1 MKKKVYEKPMLI
13 SEAFIS
19 NEYVAACQNPSSYV
33 GYCDISGD
41 VYLDTNGN
49 GLFDPGGNN
58 GDSERPRYT
67 NTACHEKYES
77 TIKPEINAFVVSG
90 FDRKWVVDQ
99 LLPLKGHY
107 EYTWDTVT
115 PVFNYRNVHVTQHID
130 ETLHYN
136 VS

>member
-33 GYCDISGD
+33 GYCDISGP

-49 GLFDPGGNN
+49 GIFDPGGDN
-58 GDSERPRYT
+58 GDSVELQYT
-67 NTACHEKYES
+67 NRACGEKYES
-77 TIKPEINAFVVSG
+77 MTKPEINAFVVSG
-90 FDRKWVVDQ
+90 FDRKWNWSS
-99 LLPLKGHY
+99 LHF
-107 EYTWDTVT
+107 EYTWDSAI

-130 ETLHYN
+130 ETLHYT

>member
-49 GLFDPGGNN
+49 GIFDPGGDN
-58 GDSERPRYT
+58 GDNPWPRYT

-77 TIKPEINAFVVSG
+77 TTKPEKNAFVVSG
-90 FDRKWVVDQ
+90 FDHKWNWSSH
-99 LLPLKGHY
+99 HY
-107 EYTWDTVT
+107 EYTWDSAI

>member
-33 GYCDISGD
+33 GYCDISGP

-49 GLFDPGGNN
+49 GIFDPGGDN
-58 GDSERPRYT
+58 GDSVWREYT
-67 NTACHEKYES
+67 NTACGEKYES
-77 TIKPEINAFVVSG
+77 TIKPKINAFVVSG
-90 FDRKWVVDQ
+90 FKAIWESDPYPRVV
-99 LLPLKGHY
+99 G
-107 EYTWDTVT
+107 YTWDSAI
-115 PVFNYRNVHVTQHID
+115 PVFNYKNVHVTQHID
-130 ETLHYN
+130 ETLHHN

>member
-49 GLFDPGGNN
+49 HIFDPGGTN
-58 GDSERPRYT
+58 GDSVKPRYT
-67 NTACHEKYES
+67 NRACGEKYES
-77 TIKPEINAFVVSG
+77 KTKPEINAFVVSG
-90 FDRKWVVDQ
+90 FDRKWNWSSLD
-99 LLPLKGHY
+99 Y
-107 EYTWDTVT
+107 EYTWDSAI

>member
-41 VYLDTNGN
+41 VYLDTNEN
-49 GLFDPGGNN
+49 GIFDPGGKN
-58 GDSERPRYT
+58 GDSVWPRYT
-67 NTACHEKYES
+67 NTACGEKYES
-77 TIKPEINAFVVSG
+77 TIKPKVNAFVVTG
-90 FDRKWVVDQ
+90 LKRELKFDPQ
-99 LLPLKGHY
+99 HPLDTHY
-107 EYTWDTVT
+107 ECTWNTET
-115 PVFNYRNVHVTQHID
+115 PVFNYNNVHVTQKID
-130 ETLHYN
+130 QTLHHN

>member
-49 GLFDPGGNN
+49 GIFDPGGSN
-58 GDSERPRYT
+58 GDSVRSLYT
-67 NTACHEKYES
+67 NRACGEKYES
-77 TIKPEINAFVVSG
+77 TIKPEINAFVVRG
-90 FDRKWVVDQ
+90 FKSKWVFDHF
-99 LLPLKGHY
+99 LSGHY
-107 EYTWDTVT
+107 EYTWDTAI
-115 PVFNYRNVHVTQHID
+115 PVFNYNNVHVTQRID
-130 ETLHYN
+130 ETLHHN

>member
-49 GLFDPGGNN
+49 GIFDPGGDN
-58 GDSERPRYT
+58 GDRVWREYT
-67 NTACHEKYES
+67 NRACGEKYES
-77 TIKPEINAFVVSG
+77 TIKPEINAFVVRG
-90 FDRKWVVDQ
+90 FERKWNWSSR
-99 LLPLKGHY
+99 HY
-107 EYTWDTVT
+107 EYTWDTAI
-115 PVFNYRNVHVTQHID
+115 PVFNYRNDHVTQNID
-130 ETLHYN
+130 KTLHHN

>member
-19 NEYVAACQNPSSYV
+19 NEYVAACENSSSYV

-49 GLFDPGGNN
+49 GIFDPGGDN
-58 GDSERPRYT
+58 GDSVWREYT
-67 NTACHEKYES
+67 NRACGEKYES
-77 TIKPEINAFVVSG
+77 TIKPKINAFVVHG
-90 FDRKWVVDQ
+90 FRWDFSSKHWV
-99 LLPLKGHY
+99 
-107 EYTWDTVT
+107 WDKAT
-115 PVFNYRNVHVTQHID
+115 PVFNYRNVHVTQNID
-130 ETLHYN
+130 ETLHHN

>member
-33 GYCDISGD
+33 GYCDISGP

-49 GLFDPGGNN
+49 GIFDPGGDN
-58 GDSERPRYT
+58 GDSVWREYT
-67 NTACHEKYES
+67 NEACGEKYES
-77 TIKPEINAFVVSG
+77 TIKPKINAFVVSG
-90 FDRKWVVDQ
+90 FESEWNWSS
-99 LLPLKGHY
+99 GHF
-107 EYTWDTVT
+107 EYTWDTAI

-130 ETLHYN
+130 ETLHHN

>member
-41 VYLDTNGN
+41 VYLDTNRN
-49 GLFDPGGNN
+49 GIFDPGGDN
-58 GDSERPRYT
+58 GDSVYREYT
-67 NTACHEKYES
+67 NEACGEKYES
-77 TIKPEINAFVVSG
+77 TTKPKINAFVVRG
-90 FDRKWVVDQ
+90 FEKKWVWD
-99 LLPLKGHY
+99 PFPGHY
-107 EYTWDTVT
+107 ECTWDSEI

-130 ETLHYN
+130 ETLHHN

>member
-41 VYLDTNGN
+41 VYLDTNRN
-49 GLFDPGGNN
+49 GIFDPGGDN
-58 GDSERPRYT
+58 GDNPWPRYT

-77 TIKPEINAFVVSG
+77 TTKPEKNAFVVSG
-90 FDRKWVVDQ
+90 FKAIWESDPYPRVV
-99 LLPLKGHY
+99 G
-107 EYTWDTVT
+107 YTCDSAI
-115 PVFNYRNVHVTQHID
+115 PVFNYKNVHVTQHID
-130 ETLHYN
+130 ETLHHN

>member
-19 NEYVAACQNPSSYV
+19 NEYVAACENSSSYV

-41 VYLDTNGN
+41 VFLDTNKN
-49 GLFDPGGNN
+49 GRFDPGGVK
-58 GDSERPRYT
+58 GDHPWPRYT

-77 TIKPEINAFVVSG
+77 TTKPEINAFVVSG
-90 FDRKWVVDQ
+90 FERKGNILSGYD
-99 LLPLKGHY
+99 
-107 EYTWDTVT
+107 YTWDTVT
-115 PVFNYRNVHVTQHID
+115 PVFNYNNVHVTQHID
-130 ETLHYN
+130 KTLHHN